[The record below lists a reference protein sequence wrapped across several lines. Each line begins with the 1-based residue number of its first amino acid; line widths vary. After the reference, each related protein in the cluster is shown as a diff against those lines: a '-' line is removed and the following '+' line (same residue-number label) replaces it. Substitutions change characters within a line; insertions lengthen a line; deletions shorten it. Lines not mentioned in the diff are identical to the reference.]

1 MEELRNKFARD
12 INKVL
17 ELSKPLLKEDELK
30 NLRDK
35 LIQNA
40 ESELQSKVNAE
51 KMKLNEIVK

>member
-17 ELSKPLLKEDELK
+17 ELSKSLLKEDELK

-35 LIQNA
+35 LLQNA
-40 ESELQSKVNAE
+40 ESELQSKENAE

>member
-17 ELSKPLLKEDELK
+17 ELSKPLLKDDELK

>member
-17 ELSKPLLKEDELK
+17 ELSKSLLKEDELK

-35 LIQNA
+35 LLQNA

>member
-1 MEELRNKFARD
+1 MEEFRNKFARD

-17 ELSKPLLKEDELK
+17 ELSKSLLKEDELK

-35 LIQNA
+35 LLQNA

>member
-35 LIQNA
+35 LLQNA